1 MIGVFN
7 IVGKTE
13 KRNFQQQKNFRAIIL
28 EERLV
33 EKEQNFIIDLWTV
46 LNPKGQ
52 EEGVMKHYLTEA
64 LLILM
69 NTQNS
74 LDESESQFRMLLESE
89 FSLLDIDEVTHS
101 SKAET
106 TLMISSFEKR
116 KGLEIEV
123 IKRMREFLY
132 EKDISKV
139 VNQRNIQRK

>member
-1 MIGVFN
+1 
-7 IVGKTE
+7 
-13 KRNFQQQKNFRAIIL
+13 
-28 EERLV
+28 
-33 EKEQNFIIDLWTV
+33 
-46 LNPKGQ
+46 
-52 EEGVMKHYLTEA
+52 
-64 LLILM
+64 
-69 NTQNS
+69 
-74 LDESESQFRMLLESE
+74 MLLESE

-139 VNQRNIQRK
+139 VN